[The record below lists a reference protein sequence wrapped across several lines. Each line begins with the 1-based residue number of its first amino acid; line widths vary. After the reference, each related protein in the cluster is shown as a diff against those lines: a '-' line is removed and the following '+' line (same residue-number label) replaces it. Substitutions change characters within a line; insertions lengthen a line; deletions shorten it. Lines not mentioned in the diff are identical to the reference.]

1 MTIFDRK
8 LTIIMLS
15 FIGLTTLYFRLV
27 SHTPNF
33 SPALTL
39 ALFSGAFSEK
49 KMRRYGLPLLIM
61 FCTDLILGTHA
72 TMPFT
77 YISLLLIAWMGTF
90 IRKHGLIHMSW
101 GALIAPLTFYVISN
115 FGVWIATPLYQKSFD
130 GLIECYVAGIP
141 FFRNSFI
148 GTSLFS
154 LFACLVLVAAHYMIK
169 TRLIYEKVDKKD
181 ASLRG

>member
-8 LTIIMLS
+8 LTVIMLS
-15 FIGLTTLYFRLV
+15 FVGLTTIYFRLV

-39 ALFSGAFSEK
+39 ALFSGALGEK
-49 KMRRYGLPLLIM
+49 KMSRYGVPLLIM

-77 YISLLLIAWMGTF
+77 YISILLITWIGTF

-115 FGVWIATPLYQKSFD
+115 FGVWITTPLYPKSLD
-130 GLIECYVAGIP
+130 GLVECYVAAIP

-154 LFACLVLVAAHYMIK
+154 LFAGLTFIATHYLIK
-169 TRLIYEKVDKKD
+169 TRLVYEKVDKKD
-181 ASLRG
+181 VSFRG